1 MLTDALFDAA
11 DRIQYYITSPDF
23 ARAYRSEIREKAW
36 AIIEAMDR
44 LRLQKC
50 VDCPPGTPPV
60 SDKIMRTCNRA
71 GAGWDVV
78 ILASPQAHKAFV
90 PISYPNR
97 P

>member
-60 SDKIMRTCNRA
+60 SDKIIEDLQQSRRRLGRGNTGEPA
-71 GAGWDVV
+71 GA
-78 ILASPQAHKAFV
+78 
-90 PISYPNR
+90 
-97 P
+97 